1 MTPSKLTAINKL
13 LTPYLEF
20 LENKKRVNKFE
31 ELEELTTI
39 LNDVT
44 LDYKE
49 LLKQVKQTI
58 NTGTVE
64 PVITPETKKS
74 DSDTEESASESEE
87 SEESEREIVA
97 ENNLENFVMEVN
109 GDKSSKIYYTS
120 FENYLQ
126 KKQGDNYIP
135 SQVNTSEELE
145 VKDVVP
151 IVAPRPITSLPPELP
166 LRFDTAVTG

>member
-1 MTPSKLTAINKL
+1 MTPSKLSAINKL

-87 SEESEREIVA
+87 SEKEPVQVKQQT
-97 ENNLENFVMEVN
+97 F
-109 GDKSSKIYYTS
+109 
-120 FENYLQ
+120 
-126 KKQGDNYIP
+126 KKRLLPATKTP
-135 SQVNTSEELE
+135 SQLSNPSQPSQP
-145 VKDVVP
+145 VKKSK
-151 IVAPRPITSLPPELP
+151 RLPGL
-166 LRFDTAVTG
+166 